1 MKPAIEAHK
10 FNDDLLLARED
21 RDLAARKY
29 PAIEHVLDHPELRD
43 LFVAK
48 DKPANRAKSRA
59 RKAGLWAIGLVW
71 FALVIASSEHLLAE
85 TGWARTFAVISA
97 ACGLIGV
104 VIGGTGILFAAKKQ
118 EWLYGRLLTE
128 RIRQFHFQTFVF
140 RWPEILRSLSG
151 EEARAAFRVQRK
163 LWFDEFHAHFHG
175 KLDEQ
180 FTSTIEDETQKGAWL
195 HETESGGGESSEDP
209 GLAPLFQAYRELRI
223 MHQIGYAN
231 HQLKDDRRIF
241 SPAPRRQAAVFS
253 SVSFICV
260 ILVCAIHV
268 AVLAGVLSQS
278 AMWVAHAEIASLII
292 VWIAIAAL
300 AVRAIEDGLQP
311 EREAERY
318 QQYRSSVA
326 FVLERFDRAASQREK
341 LHIMQEMERLVF
353 DEMRNF
359 LIAGNRS
366 RFVM

>member
-1 MKPAIEAHK
+1 MKPAIDGHK

-29 PAIEHVLDHPELRD
+29 PAISHVLDHPELRQ
-43 LFVAK
+43 LFAVY
-48 DKPANRAKSRA
+48 DVPANLAKRRA
-59 RKAGLWAIGLVW
+59 RKAGLLAIGLVW
-71 FALVIASSEHLLAE
+71 FALVIASSEHFLAH
-85 TGWARTFAVISA
+85 TGLATYFAVISA

-104 VIGGTGILFAAKKQ
+104 IIGGTGILFAAKKQ

-151 EEARAAFRVQRK
+151 EEARAAFQVQRK
-163 LWFDEFHAHFHG
+163 LWFDEFHARFHG

-180 FTSTIEDETQKGAWL
+180 FTSTLEDETQKGIWL
-195 HETESGGGESSEDP
+195 HETEKGEISENSALD
-209 GLAPLFQAYRELRI
+209 PLFQAYRELRI

-231 HQLKDDRRIF
+231 HQLKDDRRVF

-253 SVSFICV
+253 SVSFVCV

-268 AVLAGVLSQS
+268 AVLAGVLSH
-278 AMWVAHAEIASLII
+278 APMWEDYAKIASLVI

-318 QQYRSSVA
+318 QQYRSSVS
-326 FVLERFDRAASQREK
+326 FVLERFDRASSQSEK
-341 LHIMQEMERLVF
+341 LQIMQEMERLVF

-359 LIAGNRS
+359 LISGSRT
-366 RFVM
+366 RFVL

>member
-1 MKPAIEAHK
+1 MKPAIDGHK

-21 RDLAARKY
+21 RELAARKY

-48 DKPANRAKSRA
+48 DQPANRAKRRA

-71 FALVIASSEHLLAE
+71 FALVIASSEHFLAGTE
-85 TGWARTFAVISA
+85 LATPLAVISA

-104 VIGGTGILFAAKKQ
+104 IIGGTGILFAAKKQ

-151 EEARAAFRVQRK
+151 EEARIAFQVQRK
-163 LWFDEFHAHFHG
+163 LWFDEFHARFHG
-175 KLDEQ
+175 KLDAQ
-180 FTSTIEDETQKGAWL
+180 FTSTVEDETQKGMWL
-195 HETESGGGESSEDP
+195 HETERGENSEDP
-209 GLAPLFQAYRELRI
+209 ALDPLFQAYRELRI

-231 HQLKDDRRIF
+231 HQLKDDRRVF
-241 SPAPRRQAAVFS
+241 SAAPRRQAAVFS
-253 SVSFICV
+253 SFSFVCV

-278 AMWVAHAEIASLII
+278 PVWEHYAKIASLVI

-300 AVRAIEDGLQP
+300 AIRAIEDGLQP

-318 QQYRSSVA
+318 QQYRSSVS

-341 LHIMQEMERLVF
+341 LQIMQEMERLVF

-359 LIAGNRS
+359 LISGNRT
-366 RFVM
+366 RFVL